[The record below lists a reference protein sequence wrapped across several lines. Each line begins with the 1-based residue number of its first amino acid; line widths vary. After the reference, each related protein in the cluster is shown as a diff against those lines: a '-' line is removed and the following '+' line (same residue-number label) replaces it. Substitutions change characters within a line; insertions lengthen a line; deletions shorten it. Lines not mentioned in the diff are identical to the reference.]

1 MPVPPSIAWRPG
13 RNNDL
18 EAQYLMN
25 SRIKQWVRPE
35 VQALT
40 AYHVPNASGFIKL
53 DAMEN
58 PYSWPPHMAAQW
70 LEFLRGVALNRYPDP
85 SSARLK
91 ARLRETFRLPA
102 ESAVLLGNGS
112 DELIQMILMA
122 VAGPGRAVVAPEPS
136 FSMYRIIS
144 TTVGVNYVGV
154 PLTDDFSLDLAA
166 TRAAIDVHRPAVLF
180 IAYPSNPTGNLF
192 AAEDICTLIEAA
204 PGLVVVDEAYTAFCD
219 ADFAAYLARYEHLL
233 ILRTVSKLGLA
244 GLRLGFLVGAPS
256 WLQEIDKLRLPYN
269 INVLTQASAEFA
281 LEHYDM
287 LQEQANRIRADR
299 ESLYG
304 ALRSLPGV
312 SAFPSQANF
321 ILFRVAAG
329 RAGEIFQRLKT
340 AGVLIKSLH
349 GSHPALHDC
358 LRVTVGLPEENR
370 AFLDALRQIL

>member
-1 MPVPPSIAWRPG
+1 
-13 RNNDL
+13 
-18 EAQYLMN
+18 MN
-25 SRIKQWVRPE
+25 PRIKQWVRPE

-40 AYHVPNASGFIKL
+40 AYHVPDAGGLIKL

-58 PYSWPPHMAAQW
+58 PYTWPPEMVARWSEA
-70 LEFLRGVALNRYPDP
+70 LRGVSLNRYPDP
-85 SSARLK
+85 AATRLK

-102 ESAVLLGNGS
+102 DCAVLLGNGS

-122 VAGPGRAVVAPEPS
+122 VGGTGRAVVAPEPS

-144 TTVGVNYVGV
+144 TSVGVNYVSV
-154 PLTDDFSLDLAA
+154 PLKADFSLDVAA
-166 TRAAIDVHRPAVLF
+166 ARTAIESHQPAVVF

-204 PGLVVVDEAYTAFCD
+204 PGVVVVDEAYTAFCD
-219 ADFAAYLARYEHLL
+219 ADFVEYLARYEHLL

-244 GLRLGFLVGAPS
+244 GLRLGYLVGAPS

-269 INVLTQASAEFA
+269 VGVLTQVSAEFA

-287 LQEQANRIRADR
+287 LLEQAGRVRADR
-299 ESLYG
+299 EALYA
-304 ALRSLPGV
+304 ALQSLPGV
-312 SAFPSQANF
+312 AAFPSQANF

-329 RAGEIFQRLKT
+329 RAGEIFERLKK

-358 LRVTVGLPEENR
+358 LRVTVGRPEENQ
-370 AFLDALRQIL
+370 AFLEELRKIVTSFE